1 MAYYVKVNR
10 KVYDFLALPNRP
22 LQLPDGN
29 FLIWQ
34 ADMLAFGPIWKLMET
49 CAAIG
54 AVALTPQQAAA
65 EQRGISVTPLPV
77 ATDPR
82 FIIDE
87 SEEDAAETPEADAG
101 DEPAAETGTDTDI
114 TATDDGTVIEEGG
127 ES

>member
-10 KVYDFLALPNRP
+10 KVHDFLALPNRP

-29 FLIWQ
+29 FLLWQ
-34 ADMLAFGPIWKLMET
+34 ADMLAFGPLWKLPET

-65 EQRGISVTPLPV
+65 EQRGITVTPLPV

-87 SEEDAAETPEADAG
+87 SEEEAAETPDDVES
-101 DEPAAETGTDTDI
+101 AAETDTP
-114 TATDDGTVIEEGG
+114 ATDEGTVIEEGG

>member
-1 MAYYVKVNR
+1 MVYYVKVNR

-87 SEEDAAETPEADAG
+87 SEEDAAETPDDVES
-101 DEPAAETGTDTDI
+101 AANTDI
-114 TATDDGTVIEEGG
+114 PATDDGTVIEEGG